1 MSSVKVTDNT
11 DEALDALQSAVERG
25 LEIIGG
31 KGETY
36 AKDLCVVDT
45 GNLRNS
51 ITHRV
56 DSDGGT
62 VVVGSNLEYA
72 P

>member
-11 DEALDALQSAVERG
+11 DEALDALQSAAERG

-31 KGETY
+31 RAETH
-36 AKDLCVVDT
+36 AKELCPVDT

>member
-1 MSSVKVTDNT
+1 MANVDITDNT
-11 DEALDALQSAVERG
+11 DEVLSALEQAKARA

-31 KGETY
+31 RAETH
-36 AKDLCVVDT
+36 AKELCPVDT